1 MTLVSMVL
9 DVVTVVSVESLVS
22 VVPDVSVLSEVSVVA
37 ELSVVSELSL
47 VSELA
52 VLSLV
57 VAFPTA
63 VEEELL
69 CDMDG
74 AEPPPPPP
82 PPQAERSNRLTRG
95 TSQLRWCMVFAR
107 LIPEL
112 TSAAD
117 HIDLGHII
125 GKQKE

>member
-1 MTLVSMVL
+1 MVP
-9 DVVTVVSVESLVS
+9 DAVTIVSVESLVS
-22 VVPDVSVLSEVSVVA
+22 VVPDVSVLSEVSVLA

-57 VAFPTA
+57 VALPTVVDA
-63 VEEELL
+63 GLF
-69 CDMDG
+69 CDIDG
-74 AEPPPPPP
+74 AEPPPP

-95 TSQLRWCMVFAR
+95 ISQLLRRIVFAP
-107 LIPEL
+107 LLSEG

-117 HIDLGHII
+117 HMDLRVL
-125 GKQKE
+125 